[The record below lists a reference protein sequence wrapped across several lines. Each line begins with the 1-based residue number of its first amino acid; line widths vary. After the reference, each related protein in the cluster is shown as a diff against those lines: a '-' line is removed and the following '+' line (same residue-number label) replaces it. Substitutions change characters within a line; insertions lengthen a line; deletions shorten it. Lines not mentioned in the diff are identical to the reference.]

1 MFQPC
6 VSNLACHMQPEATP
20 VKYVHTIQLQNSLG
34 N

>member
-6 VSNLACHMQPEATP
+6 VSNLAGHMQPEATP
-20 VKYVHTIQLQNSLG
+20 VKYVLYKLQNSLG